1 MSCGTGVVKCECK
14 GDGVL
19 VPCDCGGVLSV
30 NGRGPDEDHS
40 YQLVIHY
47 LIDLFIEYLK
57 ECIYFIYI

>member
-47 LIDLFIEYLK
+47 LIDLFIEYLN
-57 ECIYFIYI
+57 

>member
-30 NGRGPDEDHS
+30 SGRGLFADD
-40 YQLVIHY
+40 LV
-47 LIDLFIEYLK
+47 LLSPSAVGLQSLLNDLEQY
-57 ECIYFIYI
+57 CG